1 MNRTAPAAM
10 SVRPTIRALPYL
22 SAITPPKGAISK
34 KTTVV
39 VPNTNPNIFAEP
51 FGKAKIPK
59 ANAIG
64 PMPFPKFEIKRAIN
78 NRFTYL

>member
-1 MNRTAPAAM
+1 M
-10 SVRPTIRALPYL
+10 
-22 SAITPPKGAISK
+22 
-34 KTTVV
+34 V